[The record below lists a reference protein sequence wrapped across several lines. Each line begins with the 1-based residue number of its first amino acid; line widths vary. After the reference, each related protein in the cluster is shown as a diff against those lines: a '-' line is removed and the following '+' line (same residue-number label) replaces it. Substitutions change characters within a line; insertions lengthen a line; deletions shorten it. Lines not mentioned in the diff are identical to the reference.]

1 MTDRFCSLSTEGAVT
16 VLRVD
21 RPPANALD
29 PELLGELGDLLD
41 SVAADPPAAL
51 VLAGR
56 ERFFSAGADLKAVA
70 GLDAA
75 GHRTMVQGINRMVLG
90 VYGLPCPVVAAVT
103 GHAIAGG
110 FVLAMCAD
118 HRVASP
124 EGKYGLTEIK
134 VGVPYPVAAMGVLVA
149 ELDARTVRALTLS
162 SRLVDSAWCERRGI
176 FDEVVEPDAVIG
188 RAVELAAELAT
199 QPAAAYAYTKRQL
212 REEPLDRMRTAVDS
226 DPLLGGW
233 VEDASAATQVL
244 GS

>member
-1 MTDRFCSLSTEGAVT
+1 MAFCSLSTEEAVT

-29 PELLGELGDLLD
+29 PGLLEELGDVLD
-41 SVAADPPAAL
+41 AVAADPPAAL

-56 ERFFSAGADLKAVA
+56 DGFFSAGADLKAVA

-75 GHRTMVQGINRMVLG
+75 GHRSMVHGINRMVLG

-118 HRVASP
+118 HRVASR
-124 EGKYGLTEIK
+124 EGRYGLTEVK
-134 VGVPYPVAAMGVLVA
+134 VGVPYPVAAMGVLTA
-149 ELDARTVRALTLS
+149 ELDARTVRALSLS
-162 SRLVDSAWCERRGI
+162 SKLVDSAWCERRGV
-176 FDEVVEPDAVIG
+176 FDELVDPGEVIG
-188 RAVELAAELAT
+188 RAVELAAELAG

-212 REEPLDRMRTAVDS
+212 RDQSLERMRSTVEA